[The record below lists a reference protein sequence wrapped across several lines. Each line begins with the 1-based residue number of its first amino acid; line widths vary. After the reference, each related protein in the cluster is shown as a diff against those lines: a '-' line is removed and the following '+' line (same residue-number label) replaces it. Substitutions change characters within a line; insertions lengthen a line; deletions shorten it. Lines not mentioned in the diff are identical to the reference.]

1 MRALLK
7 ADITS
12 LVTLVLLTMLSD
24 SRQEF
29 NTMTLIVIL
38 FEVFRSR
45 FIAEGGAE

>member
-7 ADITS
+7 ATITT
-12 LVTLVLLTMLSD
+12 LVSLVLLIMLSD

-38 FEVFRSR
+38 FEVFRGR
-45 FIAEGGAE
+45 FIAEGGAK

>member
-7 ADITS
+7 AAITT
-12 LVTLVLLTMLSD
+12 LVSLVLLIMLSD